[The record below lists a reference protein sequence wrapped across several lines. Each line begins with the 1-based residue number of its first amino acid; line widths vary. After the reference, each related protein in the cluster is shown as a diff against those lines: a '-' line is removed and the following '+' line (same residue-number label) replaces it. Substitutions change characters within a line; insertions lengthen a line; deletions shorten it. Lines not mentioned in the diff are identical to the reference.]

1 MRGVGGRVQA
11 RDLCGFGRNQEQ
23 DGGAVMEGETNFG
36 VREDVARGD
45 HGLGRNQVISG
56 DREWKGAGNFGL
68 VGNCEWAAIV
78 GPWK

>member
-1 MRGVGGRVQA
+1 
-11 RDLCGFGRNQEQ
+11 
-23 DGGAVMEGETNFG
+23 MEGETNFG